1 MNGKYILKSGTDF
14 RNFSVITL
22 DFSGKAD
29 ADEEQAEK
37 SEESEKKKEDSEPV
51 GLQVDISQVDV
62 TKEYEPDA
70 ELVSLLEK
78 YKGKL
83 HSDPYTGSSRK
94 FIFADFY
101 DFHALGV
108 LMNCKVARSL
118 FYPN

>member
-29 ADEEQAEK
+29 ADEEQADK

-51 GLQVDISQVDV
+51 GLQVEISQVDV

-78 YKGKL
+78 YKGIS
-83 HSDPYTGSSRK
+83 HSDPYRIVTKILLGRFLPSS
-94 FIFADFY
+94 FM
-101 DFHALGV
+101 LW
-108 LMNCKVARSL
+108 L
-118 FYPN
+118 F

>member
-29 ADEEQAEK
+29 ADEEQADK

-51 GLQVDISQVDV
+51 GLQVEISQVDV

-83 HSDPYTGSSRK
+83 HSDPWSRGRHEN
-94 FIFADFY
+94 FTLIFTTIFM
-101 DFHALGV
+101 LW
-108 LMNCKVARSL
+108 LR
-118 FYPN
+118 

>member
-29 ADEEQAEK
+29 AGEEKADN
-37 SEESEKKKEDSEPV
+37 SEESDKKKEDSEPV
-51 GLQVDISQVDV
+51 GLQVEISQVDV

-78 YKGKL
+78 YKGNS
-83 HSDPYTGSSRK
+83 HSDP
-94 FIFADFY
+94 
-101 DFHALGV
+101 
-108 LMNCKVARSL
+108 
-118 FYPN
+118 